1 MRLVVRSH
9 DARRARPL
17 IERLEIAGIAATALV
32 GPAARRAAPG
42 GEDLTIIDAEDP
54 ALAIAFA
61 QTLRDDGISSLAI
74 VGACA
79 GNAPP
84 PSVAGRL
91 DAWIDLDGASEP
103 VARRLGKAYRDGVAS
118 VEADE
123 RARTADAL
131 GLVCPAV
138 LGDHNRPPSA
148 LFVGG
153 PCPAFLAIERSIQHW
168 GGAVGATFTSFSA
181 FDHVHD
187 GRFDALVLHGGD
199 DPSAGLSLISAL
211 RRNARLHDLPA
222 YFLAEDEDTRADALR
237 RGADEAMRARFD
249 AEKAALWLTE
259 DIRRAR
265 RASAVTRVLETELAA
280 EAEKLGFFESHLA
293 GLAQTHH
300 DKGRPLAIAIL
311 EVNPPHGAP
320 ANTAWRKGF
329 AEIAMLCSRLTRAAD
344 SAAPVDERRVALAFP
359 STNLEGAE
367 AAMARI
373 TKVCECTAFAA
384 GEGGVGPLRLSHRVL
399 ELSPGE
405 SGAGLLSRALLQRA
419 A

>member
-17 IERLEIAGIAATALV
+17 IERLEAAGVVATALV

-42 GEDLTIIDAEDP
+42 GEDVTIIDAVE
-54 ALAIAFA
+54 ATQAIAFA
-61 QTLRDDGISSLAI
+61 QTLRDDGLPSLAI
-74 VGACA
+74 VGACS
-79 GNAPP
+79 GDAPP
-84 PSVAGRL
+84 PSIAGRL
-91 DAWIDLDGASEP
+91 DAWIDLDGAAE
-103 VARRLGKAYRDGVAS
+103 VIVRRLGKVYRDGVAS
-118 VEADE
+118 TEAGE
-123 RARTADAL
+123 RAHTADAL

-148 LFVGG
+148 LFVGA
-153 PCPAFLAIERSIQHW
+153 PCPAFLTIERSMQHW
-168 GGAVGATFTSFSA
+168 GGAIGATFTSFSA

-187 GRFDALVLHGGD
+187 GRFDALILHGGD
-199 DPSAGLSLISAL
+199 DPGAGLSLISAL

-265 RASAVTRVLETELAA
+265 RASAVARVLETELAGEDDA
-280 EAEKLGFFESHLA
+280 FKFFSAHLPR
-293 GLAQTHH
+293 LAQTHH
-300 DKGRPLAIAIL
+300 DRGRPLAIAIL
-311 EVNPPHGAP
+311 EVSAPHGAV
-320 ANTAWRKGF
+320 ASVAWRKGF
-329 AEIAMLCSRLTRAAD
+329 AEISMLCSRLTRAAD
-344 SAAPVDERRVALAFP
+344 YAAPVDERRVALAFP
-359 STNLEGAE
+359 CTNSEGAE
-367 AAMARI
+367 AAMSRI

-384 GEGGVGPLRLSHRVL
+384 GDGGVGPLRLSHRTL

-405 SGAGLLSRALLQRA
+405 SGAGLLARALLQRA